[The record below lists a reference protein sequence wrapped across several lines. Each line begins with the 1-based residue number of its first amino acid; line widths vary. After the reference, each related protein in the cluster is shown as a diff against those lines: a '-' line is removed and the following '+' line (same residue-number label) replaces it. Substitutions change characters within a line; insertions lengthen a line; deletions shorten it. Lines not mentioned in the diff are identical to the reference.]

1 MVKEQQINCIIDCR
15 ISSTKQ
21 QSGGGL
27 DDQNNVCVA
36 FVGRQGWN
44 TLRTYSKVY
53 SGRAEERKDFE
64 EILTDIIAFKREGIK
79 VDKYVVKSI
88 DRFTRDGAVTYDEM
102 KNRLTA
108 LDVQLADAYGVIQ
121 PEQNTLQHL
130 GFEYKWSKRSPT
142 ATAQLAEAQRAKDDV
157 TDILTRM
164 IGAEIASVKQGYKI
178 RQAEDGFVN
187 KRVIIDGQKRMIEI
201 PDTERA
207 RFYIEMFN
215 LRALGTDSDEEIA
228 NKINALG
235 YRSRIRNRWDKKH
248 TKIIA
253 TIGGNPLTVKELQKK
268 IRRVIYAGIKC
279 EKWTHNLPIKAQY
292 DGLVSIDTFNRANR
306 GKIFIDYQSEKDIR
320 ILYDYHPE
328 RNIGKRMKD
337 NPLFPYKWAVLCT
350 TCHKSFIG
358 SATVGKSKKKFPAYY
373 CARGHKRFS
382 VRKKIFDDNV
392 ERFITNLKFDPDY
405 LSSLEAT
412 FLNKYQEREKEILG
426 EAIDINRTIADLQA
440 EQLAKVN
447 EITASTS
454 AVVKR
459 LLAEKVDTLE
469 IQIKQAKEVRNQ
481 IEITEDDIKAFMRD
495 AKQTME
501 HPAEMLLNAENP
513 MVQRALFGLVFEEVP
528 TYDELISG
536 TPKLTW
542 VFKLSSDFVKQNS
555 QYVRAEGVEPPAHSV

>member
-1 MVKEQQINCIIDCR
+1 ME
-15 ISSTKQ
+15 
-21 QSGGGL
+21 
-27 DDQNNVCVA
+27 
-36 FVGRQGWN
+36 
-44 TLRTYSKVY
+44 
-53 SGRAEERKDFE
+53 
-64 EILTDIIAFKREGIK
+64 
-79 VDKYVVKSI
+79 
-88 DRFTRDGAVTYDEM
+88 
-102 KNRLTA
+102 
-108 LDVQLADAYGVIQ
+108 
-121 PEQNTLQHL
+121 
-130 GFEYKWSKRSPT
+130 
-142 ATAQLAEAQRAKDDV
+142 RAK
-157 TDILTRM
+157 
-164 IGAEIASVKQGYKI
+164 
-178 RQAEDGFVN
+178 
-187 KRVIIDGQKRMIEI
+187 
-201 PDTERA
+201 
-207 RFYIEMFN
+207 FYIEMFN
-215 LRALGTDSDEEIA
+215 LRAMGTDSDEEIVR
-228 NKINALG
+228 KINAMG

-253 TIGGNPLTVKELQKK
+253 TIGGNPLTIKELQKK

-292 DGLVSIDTFNRANR
+292 DGLVSINTFNRANR
-306 GKIFIDYQSEKDIR
+306 GKIFIDYRNEKEIR
-320 ILYDYHPE
+320 LLYDYHPE

-337 NPLFPYKWAVLCT
+337 NPLFPYKWAVLCS
-350 TCHKSFIG
+350 TCHKPFIG
-358 SATVGKSKKKFPAYY
+358 SATAGKSKKKFPAYY

-405 LSSLEAT
+405 LGSLEAT
-412 FLNKYQEREKEILG
+412 LLNKYHEREKEILG
-426 EAIDINRTIADLQA
+426 EAVDINRTIADLQA

-459 LLAEKVDTLE
+459 LLAEKVDALE

-495 AKQTME
+495 AKETME

-542 VFKLSSDFVKQNS
+542 IFKLSSDFVGQES
-555 QYVRAEGVEPPAHSV
+555 QYVGMAILPRTQRKTNTI